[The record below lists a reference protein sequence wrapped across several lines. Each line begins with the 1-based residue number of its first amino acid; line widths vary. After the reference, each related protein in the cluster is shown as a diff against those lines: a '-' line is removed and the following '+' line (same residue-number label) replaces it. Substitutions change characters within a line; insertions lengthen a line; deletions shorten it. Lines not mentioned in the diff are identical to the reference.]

1 MMITDMVVV
10 AVIVIV
16 LGRQVV
22 CVCVF
27 GEDFGGEDEEGET
40 TTAITN

>member
-22 CVCVF
+22 CVF